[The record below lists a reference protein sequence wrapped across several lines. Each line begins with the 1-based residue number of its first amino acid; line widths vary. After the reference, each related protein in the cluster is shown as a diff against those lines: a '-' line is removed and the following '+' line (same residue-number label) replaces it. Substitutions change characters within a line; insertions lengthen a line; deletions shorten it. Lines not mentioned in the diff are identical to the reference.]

1 MENSNVTGKVIGA
14 VIVGTL
20 LGATLGVL
28 FAPHKGSKTRNKIA
42 RKTKDLTNDLTNKM
56 KEEANALI
64 SKAGELENLAGEK
77 IHTLTDKVKQKVA
90 DYKFRNT
97 DHETNNL

>member
-1 MENSNVTGKVIGA
+1 
-14 VIVGTL
+14 
-20 LGATLGVL
+20 
-28 FAPHKGSKTRNKIA
+28 
-42 RKTKDLTNDLTNKM
+42 M